1 MAFNVGD
8 IVRKVGG
15 SQKYKV
21 TEVLTGSK
29 YKCKFEP
36 PMNETVTFVFKE
48 TDLVL
53 VT

>member
-8 IVRKVGG
+8 IVKKIGG

-21 TEVLTGSK
+21 SEVLAGSK
-29 YKCKFEP
+29 YRCKFEP
-36 PMNETVTFVFKE
+36 STNNTVTFVFKE
-48 TDLVL
+48 ADLVL